1 MCPSAYGFPFFSIHA
16 VDKWLR
22 YSGVHQEW
30 KKCEKKLKI
39 KNTTWNVQTVA
50 AVETPDFTLGFC
62 MFDAASIDGKDTAGR
77 RDVHECM
84 GCLCSTAGQA

>member
-30 KKCEKKLKI
+30 KKYGGEKKKKKI
-39 KNTTWNVQTVA
+39 K
-50 AVETPDFTLGFC
+50 D
-62 MFDAASIDGKDTAGR
+62 
-77 RDVHECM
+77 
-84 GCLCSTAGQA
+84 